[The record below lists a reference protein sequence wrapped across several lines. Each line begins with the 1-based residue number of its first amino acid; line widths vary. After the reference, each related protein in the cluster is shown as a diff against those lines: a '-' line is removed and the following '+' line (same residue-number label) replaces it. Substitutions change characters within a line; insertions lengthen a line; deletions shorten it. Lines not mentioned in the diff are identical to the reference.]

1 MFQMMKLLIFT
12 VFEVEQLKE
21 IEKFIGHKNIK
32 TNIYIIQ
39 ANNSIMCSYLHT
51 GFTDF
56 MLKDKSFFHQIVSK
70 NMLT

>member
-32 TNIYIIQ
+32 TNIYNTGKQ
-39 ANNSIMCSYLHT
+39 FNNVLIFAHWI
-51 GFTDF
+51 
-56 MLKDKSFFHQIVSK
+56 H
-70 NMLT
+70 